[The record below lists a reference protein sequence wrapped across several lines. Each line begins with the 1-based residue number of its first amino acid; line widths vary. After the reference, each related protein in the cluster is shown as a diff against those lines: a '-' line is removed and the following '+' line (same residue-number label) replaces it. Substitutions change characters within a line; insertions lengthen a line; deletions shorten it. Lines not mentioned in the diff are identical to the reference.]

1 MKWAFDFELLFTIF
15 LLLCFLPFGFPFFSL
30 QLPKVL
36 LSAIMSSFLSDSTI
50 DLGGSDFGGSTKQ
63 PIMDRDVISICSSS
77 FEDTRYGAPDSESSS
92 SKRVRA
98 SHQTS
103 GSSSRPREGVRP
115 SVAVGE
121 PIPLTMIL
129 PPSAFGGVRRSS
141 SGGDVR
147 VFRHV

>member
-1 MKWAFDFELLFTIF
+1 
-15 LLLCFLPFGFPFFSL
+15 
-30 QLPKVL
+30 
-36 LSAIMSSFLSDSTI
+36 MSSFLSDSTI